1 MNQHLLTI
9 CTEEV
14 QHLVKYYIHDYFQYR
29 KNVQFVLYIKVTEV
43 SLHHKKALKAKTTD
57 KYKDLNYKNRLSLQ
71 GIPATIYKN
80 RASSCEKFYLYSL
93 VYKVCYRYCT
103 VCHFKTWGT
112 F

>member
-43 SLHHKKALKAKTTD
+43 SLHHKKALKAND
-57 KYKDLNYKNRLSLQ
+57 
-71 GIPATIYKN
+71 
-80 RASSCEKFYLYSL
+80 
-93 VYKVCYRYCT
+93 YR
-103 VCHFKTWGT
+103 
-112 F
+112 